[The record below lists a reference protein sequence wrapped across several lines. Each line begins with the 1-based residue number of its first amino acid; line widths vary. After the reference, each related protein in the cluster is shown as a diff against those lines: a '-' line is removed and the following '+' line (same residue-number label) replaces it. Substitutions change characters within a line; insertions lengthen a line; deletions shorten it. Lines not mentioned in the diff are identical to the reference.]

1 MAVSTSR
8 DFDAPISAYG
18 AGSIAERELADFW
31 LNFTAMAGNG
41 LDRLS
46 LIVPDAQHPQG
57 NDIYHSYDWIDLWAA
72 RSTSVATSALA
83 EARKAGA
90 ARATLTMTNAAGI
103 MSFWDTV
110 LSRMVGRDLILCAA
124 RDVSERILQE
134 KELRRVAYHDGLTG
148 LLNRIALKNRL
159 GDELATAERNG
170 GSVTLFMLDLD
181 NFKLINDTLGHDAG
195 DTVLVEAAARLLATV
210 PAEHAVGRLGGDEF
224 AVITSGK
231 SSSATTAFLAEDLLQ
246 SLRRPVLYK
255 GRMLETRA
263 SIGVATFPQHGAD
276 VSQLL
281 KNADIALY
289 AAKSFGRGGFTTY
302 VPSMGNALLKRA
314 MSVSTVR
321 EAVAQHRLEAFYQ
334 PMINLS
340 CNAVVGY
347 EAVLRLREANG
358 TLIPPGAINHAF
370 DDIDLARQIGDM
382 MLDRV
387 ADDVQCWQNAGVS
400 VGRIALNAS
409 AADFRAGDFAS
420 RFLDKLR
427 RVGLSPELFEI
438 EIAETVLAGRCTDY
452 VATALADL
460 ADAGLHVA
468 LDEFGTGASS
478 LAQLKHLPFHSLKI
492 DRTFVGTLE
501 DDNDDKAIVRA
512 IVGLADGLGLGMTA
526 VGVETPGQIDAL
538 RTLGCKFGQGEFLG
552 PPVNASA
559 VGIPARP
566 FTGKRDNVSL

>member
-1 MAVSTSR
+1 MASTAFRRLPVSSSASGAEGRVER
-8 DFDAPISAYG
+8 D
-18 AGSIAERELADFW
+18 LADFW

-57 NDIYHSYDWIDLWAA
+57 SDIYHSYDWIDLWAA
-72 RSTSVATSALA
+72 RSTSAATSALA
-83 EARKAGA
+83 EARKVGA

-103 MSFWDTV
+103 ISFWDTV
-110 LSRMVGRDLILCAA
+110 LSRVVDRDVILCAA
-124 RDVSERILQE
+124 RDVSERILRE

-148 LLNRIALKNRL
+148 LLNRVALKKWL
-159 GDELATAERNG
+159 DADLVAAERNG

-210 PAEHAVGRLGGDEF
+210 PAEYAVGRLGGDEF

-314 MSVSTVR
+314 TSISTVR

-334 PMINLS
+334 PVINLS
-340 CNAVVGY
+340 SNAVVGY

-358 TLIPPGAINHAF
+358 ALIPPSAINHAF

-387 ADDVQCWQNAGVS
+387 AEDVRCWQEAGVR

-409 AADFRAGDFAS
+409 AAEFRAGDFAS
-420 RFLDKLR
+420 RFLDKLS
-427 RVGLSPELFEI
+427 RVALSPELFEI
-438 EIAETVLAGRCTDY
+438 DIAETVLAGRCTDY
-452 VATALADL
+452 VALALADL
-460 ADAGLHVA
+460 AAAGVHVA
-468 LDEFGTGASS
+468 LDDFGTGASS

-492 DRTFVGTLE
+492 DRTFVRTLE

-526 VGVETPGQIDAL
+526 VGVETSGQIDAL

-552 PPVNASA
+552 PPIDART
-559 VGIPARP
+559 VGVTANTKTICSSI
-566 FTGKRDNVSL
+566 T